1 MNSRPQARLEHFRAY
16 IERRLD
22 DTDFRLAEIS
32 RAFRLS
38 DSYVRRV
45 FRQGDESPSTFV
57 RRRRL
62 ELAARRL
69 RDGGWAHRTI
79 LAIALECGFNDAA
92 HFSRCF
98 VRSFGM
104 SPRAYRKRGCAGRQA
119 GLGGV

>member
-1 MNSRPQARLEHFRAY
+1 MNRTVERLEHFRAY

-22 DTDFRLAEIS
+22 DTDFRLQEVA
-32 RAFRLS
+32 RAFCLS

-45 FRQGDESPSTFV
+45 FRQGDESLSVFV

-69 RDGGWAHRTI
+69 RDGRWAHRTI
-79 LAIALECGFNDAA
+79 LAIALDCGFNDAA

-98 VRSFGM
+98 VRCFGM
-104 SPRAYRKRGCAGRQA
+104 SPRAYRVHHRA
-119 GLGGV
+119 LGAV